1 MRVLVT
7 GASRG
12 IGRAIALRLGQDRHE
27 VAVHYHRHATEARN
41 VLRAVER
48 AGGSGFVARADLG
61 RAADARALAQQVM
74 RRWDRL
80 DGLVLNA
87 GVYPRAP
94 FPAITDRQWSE
105 CFEVNLF
112 GPVRLVR
119 ALLPRL
125 TAASSP
131 SIVFVSSVLAVS
143 GSSHGAHYA
152 AAKGAVGALAA
163 SLARELAPHVRV
175 NTVAPGSIDTAIL
188 AGDSPQRRAERA
200 RSILLGRLGAPEEVA
215 GAVQF
220 LLGPDASYLT
230 GATIA
235 VNGGLRVG

>member
-1 MRVLVT
+1 MLVT

-12 IGRAIALRLGQDRHE
+12 IGRAIARRLALDGDE
-27 VAVHYHRHATEARN
+27 VAIHYHRHASEARR
-41 VLRAVER
+41 VLREVER
-48 AGGSGFVARADLG
+48 AAGSGFLARADLRTPSG
-61 RAADARALAQQVM
+61 ARSLAAAVSK
-74 RRWDRL
+74 RWDGL
-80 DGLVLNA
+80 EGLVLNA

-94 FPAITDRQWSE
+94 FAALTDRDWSE

-112 GPVRLVR
+112 GPARLVR

-125 TAASSP
+125 YAAEAP
-131 SIVFVSSVLAVS
+131 SVVFVSSVLAVA

-152 AAKGAVGALAA
+152 AAKGAIGALAA
-163 SLARELAPHVRV
+163 SLARELAPRVRV
-175 NTVAPGSIDTAIL
+175 NTVQPGSIDTAIL
-188 AGDSPQRRAERA
+188 AGDSPARRAERA
-200 RSILLGRLGAPEEVA
+200 RSIPLGRLGDPGEVA
-215 GAVQF
+215 GAVRF

>member
-12 IGRAIALRLGQDRHE
+12 IGRATALRLARDGHE
-27 VAVHYHRHATEARN
+27 VAVHYHRHAAEARD
-41 VLRAVER
+41 VLRDMER
-48 AGGSGFVARADLG
+48 SGGSGFTTAADLRTPAG
-61 RAADARALAQQVM
+61 ARALVAHVA

-87 GVYPRAP
+87 GVYPRAA
-94 FPAITDRQWSE
+94 FPALTDRAWAD
-105 CFEVNLF
+105 CFAVNLF
-112 GPVRLVR
+112 GPVRVVR
-119 ALLPRL
+119 GLLPRL
-125 TAASSP
+125 EAAETP
-131 SIVFVSSVLAVS
+131 SIVFVSSLLAVA

-152 AAKGAVGALAA
+152 AAKGATGALAA
-163 SLARELAPHVRV
+163 SLARELAPHIRV

-215 GAVQF
+215 GAIHF
-220 LLGPDASYLT
+220 LLGPDATYLT

>member
-1 MRVLVT
+1 VRVLVT

-12 IGRAIALRLGQDRHE
+12 IGRAIALRLAREGGD
-27 VAVHYHRHATEARN
+27 VAVHYHRHRAEARA
-41 VLRAVER
+41 VLREVER
-48 AGGSGFVARADLG
+48 GGGTGFAIGADLG
-61 RAADARALAQQVM
+61 TPAGARALATAAI
-74 RRWDRL
+74 RRWDHL

-87 GVYPRAP
+87 GVYPRAR
-94 FPAITDRQWSE
+94 FAALNDRAWAE

-125 TAASSP
+125 AAADSP
-131 SIVFVSSVLAVS
+131 SIVFVSSVLAVA

-175 NTVAPGSIDTAIL
+175 NSVAPGSIDTAIL
-188 AGDSPQRRAERA
+188 AGDSPARRAERA
-200 RSILLGRLGAPEEVA
+200 KSILLGRLGAPAEVA
-215 GAVQF
+215 AAVHF
-220 LLGPDASYLT
+220 LLSPDASYLT